1 MTMSNSAAG
10 ADSGIS
16 FKLLLLGFVAGFI
29 AVPLGHQVM
38 SWIFYLTIPGRA
50 FPWNMGPAAN
60 AAYKAFGVPALV
72 NLSFWG
78 GVWGVLWALISP
90 FVPRGWL
97 YWIIAILFG
106 GVCATAF
113 SAYGVPAIKGT
124 PQGSMSWIGFGLN
137 GAWGLVTAFIFDTLR
152 RKV

>member
-1 MTMSNSAAG
+1 MSMSSSAAG
-10 ADSGIS
+10 SSGGIS

-38 SWIFYLTIPGRA
+38 AYIYYA

-78 GVWGVLWALISP
+78 GVWGILWAIVQSW
-90 FVPRGWL
+90 VPRGWI
-97 YWIIAILFG
+97 YWIVAILFG
-106 GVCATAF
+106 GICATGF
-113 SAYGVPAIKGT
+113 SAYGVPAIKGL

-137 GAWGLVTAFIFDTLR
+137 GAWGLVTAFLLDAMR